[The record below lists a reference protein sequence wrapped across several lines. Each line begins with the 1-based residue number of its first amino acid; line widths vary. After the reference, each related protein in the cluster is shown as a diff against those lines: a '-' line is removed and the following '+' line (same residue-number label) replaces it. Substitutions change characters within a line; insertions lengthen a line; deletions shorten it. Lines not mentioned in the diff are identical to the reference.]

1 MLQQSDP
8 EVAKFLL
15 GQAEKA
21 MRHRWQQYKQLAA
34 MEYSSV

>member
-15 GQAEKA
+15 IQAQKSVN
-21 MRHRWQQYKQLAA
+21 HKWQQYKQLAQ
-34 MEYSSV
+34 MTYTE